1 MRSLKTSNMKRKII
15 LIVIITGML
24 ISGIAYWQYNKTHK
38 DIQTVDADFVTS
50 AGDLVAEFTVDET
63 SAEAKYN
70 GKIMEVSGMIKEIT
84 DSGVILDGNDEMTG
98 VLAVL
103 ETSQEL
109 SGLKVGQNVTVRG
122 MYTGKLID
130 IELGRCQIINP

>member
-1 MRSLKTSNMKRKII
+1 MQRKII

-24 ISGIAYWQYNKTHK
+24 ISGIAYWQYNKTHT

-70 GKIMEVSGMIKEIT
+70 GKIMEVSGMIKAIT

-109 SGLKVGQNVTVRG
+109 SGLKVGQNITVRG

>member
-1 MRSLKTSNMKRKII
+1 MKRKII